1 MELVWLSL
9 LLKLM
14 LMRQM
19 LLHGRNFAEIVLMG
33 CCVEAKG
40 DASVVLPRTP
50 ASGAGIAFQRRQWL
64 LLLLLSLLMLLLS
77 QGIDKSGSH
86 GRRVG
91 VRMGRSEGEMRH
103 GGNRMMQA
111 LIL

>member
-1 MELVWLSL
+1 MSL

-19 LLHGRNFAEIVLMG
+19 LLHGRNFAKIVLIG

-50 ASGAGIAFQRRQWL
+50 ASGAGIAFQRRQWLLLL